1 MKFINDWN
9 SGCTL
14 KTKKCGIIPMATS
27 NPLTKQFLLAAKY
40 QEIHALK
47 QLQNS
52 CASLTKLGDF
62 VHQLQK
68 ERAMSNIFLASN
80 RERFKTQLQEQI
92 PLSDSAQTAFYD
104 SLKQTFIK
112 DNADT
117 GHTRLF
123 NLITYSLQTL
133 EALPV
138 LRNQIAQ
145 QNISAVHATQSFTQL
160 IASLLNIILEAAD
173 GASDPKITRLLV
185 AFFNFMQ
192 GKEYAGQERACGA
205 QAFAASKFT
214 KEQKQQLAHFVQE
227 QNHSFDFFNEYADA
241 HLLKCFGTLTTHQV
255 NNQVEQLRSL
265 LQKLDDENAQPL
277 SQLSEVWYEVT
288 TTRIDIM
295 HKIEQ
300 NIADQLIDTAAMQIA
315 CAQRSLNTN
324 KQVLNNMVEQ
334 QIAPAFGQLAIKQP
348 EPEVNQNI
356 AADKLNSNK
365 TMYDLIIEQSQHIKQ
380 INQALLDAKKV
391 ISEQKVIHQAKYIL
405 IEQLK
410 LTEEQAHKQLQK
422 QAMDTHKTLFSVAQ
436 TIVQMSD

>member
-1 MKFINDWN
+1 
-9 SGCTL
+9 
-14 KTKKCGIIPMATS
+14 MATS
-27 NPLTKQFLLAAKY
+27 SPLTKQFLLAAKY

-47 QLQNS
+47 QLQKS
-52 CASLTKLGDF
+52 CAALTKLGDF

-68 ERAMSNIFLASN
+68 ERAISNIFLASN
-80 RERFKTQLQEQI
+80 RERFKTQLQQQI
-92 PLSDSAQTAFYD
+92 HISCDAQTAFYT
-104 SLKQTFIK
+104 SLEQTYIN

-123 NLITYSLQTL
+123 NLITYSLQL
-133 EALPV
+133 LDELPL
-138 LRNQIAQ
+138 LRQQIKK
-145 QNISAVHATQSFTQL
+145 QNIDAVHATQSFTQL
-160 IASLLNIILEAAD
+160 IDSLLNIILEAAD

-205 QAFAASKFT
+205 QAFAANKFT
-214 KEQKQQLAHFVQE
+214 VDQKKQLSHFVNE
-227 QNHSFDFFNEYADA
+227 QNYSFDFFNEYANK
-241 HLLKCFGTLTTHQV
+241 HLLKCYSTLTLHSV

-265 LQKLDDENAQPL
+265 LQKLDDDNAQPL

-300 NIADQLIDTAAMQIA
+300 NIADNLIDTAAMQIA
-315 CAQRSLNTN
+315 CAQRNLNANKQLLNTIT
-324 KQVLNNMVEQ
+324 EHS
-334 QIAPAFGQLAIKQP
+334 IAPIIGQLAINSP
-348 EPEVNQNI
+348 ASEEAQNI
-356 AADKLNSNK
+356 AIDKLKSNK
-365 TMYDLIIEQSQHIKQ
+365 SMYDLIIEQSQHIKQ

-410 LTEEQAHKQLQK
+410 LTEAQAHKQLQK
-422 QAMDTHKTLFSVAQ
+422 KAMDMHTTLYKIAQEIVAFN
-436 TIVQMSD
+436 D